1 MKSQILL
8 YEPNVGCHPK
18 LAFLLGIEEVSGTYA
33 RSAAEALNW
42 LEAIKLRVVSFDL
55 VLISSWCGSPDEYE
69 LVQGALELQL
79 PVVFLQRDP
88 EHPIPDP
95 FFPDPIICNDDNL
108 ISCLNDCL
116 TLSQGEA
123 DDRRANNSC

>member
-55 VLISSWCGSPDEYE
+55 VLISSWCGSP
-69 LVQGALELQL
+69 
-79 PVVFLQRDP
+79 